1 MAVFARATP
10 HNGVTG
16 GILKGGVP
24 PLVGVVGGAAPLV
37 QRIALMILMDPAVA
51 SNWTVGTLVT
61 EDTPSLKVSAPS
73 PYRYS
78 PVFAGESH

>member
-1 MAVFARATP
+1 
-10 HNGVTG
+10 
-16 GILKGGVP
+16 
-24 PLVGVVGGAAPLV
+24 
-37 QRIALMILMDPAVA
+37 MDPTGA

-78 PVFAGESH
+78 PVFAGRAIKLVGFGHVLTIDLSPWACTRLMNIIKGVIGSGNQSVPGADPGI